1 MILLTLNCYS
11 LCYAPSPYLRTDRES
26 KSTTVLQMQEGSLF
40 IPSTLGPK
48 SHPTQGN
55 QTRGPNKGVWRL
67 IYRQF
72 FVSVTEVAGVTW
84 LARQDERISCLFLV
98 NMTQVLETVLWS
110 LTRHRKRSQIF
121 LLTMT
126 SSLLTKSYS
135 DIITPATHSLLPSQP
150 QKMLETASEF
160 TVNLSWSLLH
170 DFQIDLLLYCFRFY
184 FASVVSSLYYI
195 IVENC
200 LAHKTRH
207 NFTFQ
212 FDSQKWWFP
221 MQHQELVALS
231 H

>member
-1 MILLTLNCYS
+1 MQ
-11 LCYAPSPYLRTDRES
+11 
-26 KSTTVLQMQEGSLF
+26 KQEGSLF

-55 QTRGPNKGVWRL
+55 QTRAPNKGVWRL

-126 SSLLTKSYS
+126 SSLLTKSYL
-135 DIITPATHSLLPSQP
+135 DIITPPTHSLSASQP

-170 DFQIDLLLYCFRFY
+170 DFQIDLLLCCFRFY

-195 IVENC
+195 IVEIC
-200 LAHKTRH
+200 LAHKTKH
-207 NFTFQ
+207 SFTFQ
-212 FDSQKWWFP
+212 FDYQKWWFP
-221 MQHQELVALS
+221 I
-231 H
+231 